1 MNPTLQQFVP
11 GLGQQITPADLM
23 NGLQMFKGQ
32 GQTLGNAPTLGN
44 PQAMEREQAANLA
57 QMMEQYRSA

>member
-1 MNPTLQQFVP
+1 MNPTLQQFIP
-11 GLGQQITPADLM
+11 GLGQQITPEDLA

-32 GQTLGNAPTLGN
+32 GATLGNAPTLGN
-44 PQAMEREQAANLA
+44 AQAMEQEQAANLA